1 MTQALEKISAL
12 NKKQMEIAVQAFQI
26 GFNAWESLIKLNLE
40 AARSL
45 LQEGAGSIERLGSAR
60 DVSGISAWTGAQFRA
75 GAERLSGYSRNLYEI
90 GGQASGAWGDL
101 LEQTLLSNN
110 QDVVEWIDEMLKSSP
125 IQPQPEAAAAAAK
138 AAMANAKSVI
148 EGISKVVR
156 QTAGYADANVRAAAA
171 ATAEAVKNTAK

>member
-45 LQEGAGSIERLGSAR
+45 LQEGAGSTEGLGSVR
-60 DVSGISAWTGAQFRA
+60 DVAGISGWTGAQFRA
-75 GAERLSGYSRNLYEI
+75 GAEKVSGYSRNLYEI
-90 GGQASGAWGDL
+90 GGQASSAWGDL
-101 LEQTLLSNN
+101 LEQTLLSN
-110 QDVVEWIDEMLKSSP
+110 QDVVEWIDELLKSSP

-148 EGISKVVR
+148 EGISKAVR